1 MLMGVSKGPP
11 DYLIVTVRGLV
22 FIEMKRKK
30 GSVTRDSQKAWQKAL
45 VEYGKV
51 PAVVCKGFEEAKAF
65 LLPYVQ
71 C

>member
-11 DYLIVTVRGLV
+11 DYLIVTIRGLV

-30 GSVTRDSQKAWQKAL
+30 GSVTRESQKKWLKAL

-51 PAVVCKGFEEAKAF
+51 PAVVCKGFEQAKAA
-65 LLPYVQ
+65 LLPYIE
-71 C
+71 